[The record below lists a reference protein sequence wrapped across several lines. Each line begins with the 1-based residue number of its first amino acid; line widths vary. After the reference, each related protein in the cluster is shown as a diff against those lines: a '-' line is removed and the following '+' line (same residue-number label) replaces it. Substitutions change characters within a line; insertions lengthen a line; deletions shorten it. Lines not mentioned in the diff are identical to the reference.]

1 MSAFFNL
8 LFICT
13 IILPPKSFNK
23 LKTNFT
29 LLIIPNISQHKSAR
43 INCDLRENTIPM
55 KHTAIT
61 KYQRIL
67 ETITKYMPHK

>member
-29 LLIIPNISQHKSAR
+29 LLITPNISQHKSAR

-67 ETITKYMPHK
+67 ETTTKYMPHK